1 VTTSIP
7 FNVPALE
14 GRELELVAE
23 AMRSGHT
30 SSSGRFSQQAREI
43 LLAQSGSCEVLLTTS
58 CTAALELSA
67 MLLNLRPG
75 DTVVVPSFTFV
86 TTALAFVRQGAKVL
100 FCDVEPETLALDP
113 VHLAE
118 LMDDSVRAVVLV
130 HYAGVAGDVP
140 GVLEVMA
147 GYPRATLVED
157 AAHGLFGTWE
167 GRPLGTLGRFATY
180 SFHETKNIVCGEGG
194 ALVLNDPDDVA
205 RARVLFDKGTNRRA
219 FMEGQVDK
227 YSWVDTGSSFGLAD
241 TLAAHLLGQ
250 LEQREV
256 IQAKRRTV
264 HERYVELLAGR
275 VEQLGVRLPVVP
287 AASGPAHHLFHLLL
301 PDHATRNRVMQE
313 MRERGV
319 HATFHYVPLHDSP
332 GGRRFAAR
340 ATDCPVSANV
350 AGRLLRL
357 PFFNGLTDAQAE
369 QVVQALLAGLEA
381 PGHRA

>member
-1 VTTSIP
+1 MTQPVP

-30 SSSGRFSQQAREI
+30 SSSGRFSQEARAI
-43 LLAQSGSCEVLLTTS
+43 LSSETGGREVLLTTS

-67 MLLNLRPG
+67 MLLDLRPG
-75 DTVVVPSFTFV
+75 DKVVVPAFTFV
-86 TTALAFVRQGAKVL
+86 TTALAFVRQGAEVL

-113 VHLAE
+113 AHLAE

-130 HYAGVAGDVP
+130 HYAGVAGDVR
-140 GVLEVMA
+140 GVLEAMS
-147 GYPRATLVED
+147 GYPRAALIED

-167 GRPLGTLGRFATY
+167 GRPLGTLGRFATF

-205 RARVLFDKGTNRRA
+205 RAWVLFDKGTNRRA

-227 YSWVDTGSSFGLAD
+227 YSWLDTGSSFGLSD

-250 LEQREV
+250 LERREV
-256 IQAKRRTV
+256 VQAKRRTV

-275 VEQLGVRLPVVP
+275 AEELAVRLPVVP
-287 AASGPAHHLFHLLL
+287 TASGPAWHLFHLLL
-301 PDHATRNRVMQE
+301 PDHSTRNRVMQE
-313 MRERGV
+313 MRDSGV
-319 HATFHYVPLHDSP
+319 QATFHYVPLHDSR
-332 GGRRFAAR
+332 GGQRFAAR
-340 ATDCPVSANV
+340 TTDCPVTTDV

-357 PFFNGLTDAQAE
+357 PFYNGLTEAQAE
-369 QVVQALLAGLEA
+369 QVVRTLLDALQ
-381 PGHRA
+381 HQS